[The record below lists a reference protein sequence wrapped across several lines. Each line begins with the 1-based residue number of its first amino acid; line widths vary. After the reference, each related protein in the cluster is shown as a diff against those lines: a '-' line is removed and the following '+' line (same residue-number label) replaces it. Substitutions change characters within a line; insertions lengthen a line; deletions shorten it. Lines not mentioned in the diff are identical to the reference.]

1 MQAPQWKVH
10 LIDTGLHSHTGG
22 RLRRLKSRL
31 DSTFMMTYGDGVGN
45 IDVNALLAF
54 HRAHG
59 KLVTVTAVRPPA
71 RFGGLELDGD
81 RVTNFVEKPQTGEG
95 WINGGFFV
103 IEPAAIAYVREDS
116 TPWEQ
121 EPMERLAADGQL
133 MAFRHEGF
141 WMPMDTLRDKRQ
153 LESLWQSGEAPWKTW

>member
-1 MQAPQWKVH
+1 ME
-10 LIDTGLHSHTGG
+10 LN
-22 RLRRLKSRL
+22 
-31 DSTFMMTYGDGVGN
+31 GDQ
-45 IDVNALLAF
+45 
-54 HRAHG
+54 
-59 KLVTVTAVRPPA
+59 
-71 RFGGLELDGD
+71 
-81 RVTNFVEKPQTGEG
+81 VTNFVEKPQTGEG

-103 IEPAAIAYVREDS
+103 IEPQALAYVREDS